1 MTDEF
6 TPETEPSGSL
16 DPPRRTPP
24 TAVGAM
30 TPEPEPRRHAA
41 SRQHSTSGSA
51 PSLEEALLRP
61 VADAVRG
68 VMREIERMFERL

>member
-6 TPETEPSGSL
+6 TPETEPGGSL

-30 TPEPEPRRHAA
+30 TPEPEPRRYAE
-41 SRQHSTSGSA
+41 SRHHSTSGSV
-51 PSLEEALLRP
+51 PSLEALLRP

-68 VMREIERMFERL
+68 VMREVERMFERR

>member
-16 DPPRRTPP
+16 DPPRRTP

-30 TPEPEPRRHAA
+30 TPEPEPRRY
-41 SRQHSTSGSA
+41 HSTSGSA